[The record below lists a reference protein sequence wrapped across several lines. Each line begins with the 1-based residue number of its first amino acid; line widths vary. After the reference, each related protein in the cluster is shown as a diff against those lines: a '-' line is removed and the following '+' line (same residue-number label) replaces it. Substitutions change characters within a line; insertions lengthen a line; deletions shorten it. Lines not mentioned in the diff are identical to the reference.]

1 MLLWVCSTFAGY
13 FKRLLEHVDS
23 YLTIEATAEGSYSEL
38 RSKFLAFA
46 YPVQTVEE
54 VKAQIVALQKKY
66 YDARHCCYAYRIG
79 AEGEVF
85 RANDAGE
92 PSGTA
97 GRPILGQLVSRN
109 LTNVLVAVVRYFGGV
124 KLGTSRLGQ
133 AYKTAAIAAL
143 DAAVVTE
150 RTIDECF
157 TIQFPYESLNKVMR
171 IVKERNPQ
179 IVSQDFQITCSM
191 TLSIRKD
198 QAPTL
203 LALLEKVEGLC
214 LV

>member
-1 MLLWVCSTFAGY
+1 MDVFY
-13 FKRLLEHVDS
+13 
-23 YLTIEATAEGSYSEL
+23 TIESASEGSYSEL

-46 YPVQTVEE
+46 IPVRTVEE
-54 VKAQIVALQKKY
+54 VKEALAALQKKY
-66 YDARHCCYAYRIG
+66 YDARHCCYAYRLG
-79 AEGEVF
+79 ADGGTF

-133 AYKTAAIAAL
+133 AYKAAASAAL
-143 DAAVVTE
+143 DAATVVE
-150 RTIDECF
+150 RTIDESFSC
-157 TIQFPYESLNKVMR
+157 QFPYERLNEVMR
-171 IVKERNPQ
+171 IVKELNPV
-179 IVSQDFQITCSM
+179 VSEQSFDISCSL
-191 TLSIRKD
+191 TLRIRKD
-198 QAPTL
+198 NAQQL
-203 LALLEKVEGLC
+203 RVRLEKVEGLR

>member
-1 MLLWVCSTFAGY
+1 M
-13 FKRLLEHVDS
+13 DS

-46 YPVQTVEE
+46 YPIQTVEE
-54 VKAQIVALQKKY
+54 VKTQIAALQKKY

-79 AEGEVF
+79 TEGEIF

-133 AYKTAAIAAL
+133 AYKTAAAAAL

-150 RTIDECF
+150 RTIDECV
-157 TIQFPYESLNKVMR
+157 TIHFPYESLNKVMR
-171 IVKERNPQ
+171 IVKELNPQ

-198 QAPTL
+198 QAHAL
-203 LALLEKVEGLC
+203 ISLLEKVEGLC

>member
-1 MLLWVCSTFAGY
+1 
-13 FKRLLEHVDS
+13 VDS
-23 YLTIEATAEGSYSEL
+23 YLTIEGVAEGSYSEL

-46 YPVQTVEE
+46 YPVGTVEE
-54 VKAQIVALQKKY
+54 VKGVVASLQKRY

-79 AEGEVF
+79 TEGEVF

-109 LTNVLVAVVRYFGGV
+109 LTYVLVAVVRYFGGV
-124 KLGTSRLGQ
+124 KLGTSRLGL
-133 AYKTAAIAAL
+133 AYKTAAGAAL

-150 RTIDECF
+150 RTIEECM
-157 TIQFPYESLNKVMR
+157 TIRFPYESVNGVMR
-171 IVKERNPQ
+171 IVKEMNPR
-179 IVSQDFQITCSM
+179 VVCQDFQLMCQM
-191 TLSIRKD
+191 TLCIRKG

-203 LALLEKVEGLC
+203 LAHLSKVEGVC